1 MQKMMPAIAQA
12 GGDMTKIPGD
22 SIWPVLNM
30 LNAKYFILPLQGG
43 RTAPLQN
50 PYTYGNAW
58 FVDNI
63 TYVNNAN
70 EELDGMASRNL
81 RHQAVADK
89 KFASVLGKATTQD
102 GTSVVKITSY
112 EPNDLTYDVRSDKG
126 GVLVFSE
133 IYYPGWTATVDGKP
147 VEVGRVNYVLRA
159 IQVAPGNH
167 KVELTFFPKS
177 IDRTETVAYVAYGIL
192 ALLIVVGLFAEW
204 RKKNKDKQLQKS

>member
-1 MQKMMPAIAQA
+1 M
-12 GGDMTKIPGD
+12 
-22 SIWPVLNM
+22 
-30 LNAKYFILPLQGG
+30 
-43 RTAPLQN
+43 
-50 PYTYGNAW
+50 
-58 FVDNI
+58 DNI

-167 KVELTFFPKS
+167 KEELTFFPKS